1 MHSAFFSKMAE
12 PAPMDHQTSK
22 RSALKHDNYCCVMMG
37 VGQLAPKPS
46 SSHYCHIF
54 PPLTNWP
61 FNPDDLVEKKRK
73 YAENVWTFIENF
85 RCIDILSELDGAKI
99 HHLGNG
105 FTMNEE
111 LRSMFDN
118 LGLWFEGV
126 ANNTHQVHVLDPG
139 VGLLTILPPTRTI
152 TFRSTD
158 PHLPLPNP
166 EYLRLH
172 VAVCWVAHF
181 SSAAGYLDLE
191 DWEVE
196 RLGVLACDGSSADLL
211 ASCLS
216 ILDALAMSDLLH
228 GDK

>member
-1 MHSAFFSKMAE
+1 MHSAFFSEMAE

-73 YAENVWTFIENF
+73 YAGNVWTFIENF
-85 RCIDILSELDGAKI
+85 RCIDTLSELDGAKI
-99 HHLGNG
+99 HHL
-105 FTMNEE
+105 
-111 LRSMFDN
+111 
-118 LGLWFEGV
+118 
-126 ANNTHQVHVLDPG
+126 NNTHRVRALDPG

-152 TFRSTD
+152 TFTSTD

-211 ASCLS
+211 ASCLRCVV
-216 ILDALAMSDLLH
+216 LMA
-228 GDK
+228 